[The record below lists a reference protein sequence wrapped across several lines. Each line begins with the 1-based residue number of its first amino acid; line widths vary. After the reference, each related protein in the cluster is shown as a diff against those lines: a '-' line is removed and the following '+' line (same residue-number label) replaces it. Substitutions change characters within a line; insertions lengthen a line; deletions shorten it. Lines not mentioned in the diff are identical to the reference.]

1 MQASAQTPMWE
12 LACVFDEVERARR
25 ARTKRPK
32 GRVIGVGVG
41 EEMKGTVLVGLDK
54 SWSK

>member
-1 MQASAQTPMWE
+1 MQASAKTPMWE

-32 GRVIGVGVG
+32 GRVIGVGVR